1 MEKLTLTCPC
11 LFGLESVLSF
21 EVRKLGGENI
31 TVTDGRVTFEGDLS
45 MVAKANIWL
54 RTAERVGIVIGTF
67 KAETFTEL
75 FDQTAELPWEQFI
88 GIDDRFPVKGS
99 SINSKLFSMS
109 DCQRIIKRAIV
120 RRFEKVYHKE
130 LFAETGILYQVQYSI
145 HKDIV
150 TLLLDTTGPG
160 LHKRG
165 YRANANEAPIKETI
179 AAGIVDL
186 ARVRG
191 DSVVYDPMCGSGTL
205 VIEAALRAL
214 NIAPGIRRRFAAQNW
229 TCFHN
234 TIFDDVRRD
243 AVNQVHRDA
252 PFMAY
257 ASDLDPQAVQL
268 TIENAAKAGVASRIR
283 VHQANVADFQPNIK
297 MEQKGIVLT
306 NPPYGERMLEVSDAE
321 ALYRT
326 MGEVF
331 KPAEN
336 LSYYIISPHEEFEDL
351 FGRKAVRRRKLYN
364 GMIKCQLYMYFNKGA
379 KPAKK
384 PELKK

>member
-21 EVRKLGGENI
+21 EVRKIGGENI

-54 RTAERVGIVIGTF
+54 RTAERVELVIGTF

-75 FDQTAELPWEQFI
+75 FDQTAQLPWEKFI

-120 RRFEKVYHKE
+120 RRFENVYHKE
-130 LFAETGILYQVQYSI
+130 QFAETGILYQVQYSI
-145 HKDIV
+145 HKDIA
-150 TLLLDTTGPG
+150 TLMLDTTGPG

-165 YRANANEAPIKETI
+165 YRANSNEAPIKETI

-191 DSVVYDPMCGSGTL
+191 DSIVYDPMCGSGTL
-205 VIEAALRAL
+205 VIEAALKAL

-229 TCFHN
+229 TCFQN
-234 TIFDDVRRD
+234 RIFQDVRHD
-243 AVNQVHRDA
+243 AVNQVRRDA

-268 TIENAAKAGVASRIR
+268 TIENAAKAGVAARIR
-283 VHQANVADFQPNIK
+283 VNQGDVADFKPNF
-297 MEQKGIVLT
+297 EQKGIVLT
-306 NPPYGERMLEVSDAE
+306 NPPYGERMLAVSEAE
-321 ALYRT
+321 DLYRT
-326 MGEVF
+326 MGGVF
-331 KPAEN
+331 EQN
-336 LSYYIISPHEEFEDL
+336 DLFSYYIISPHEEFEDV
-351 FGRKAVRRRKLYN
+351 FGRKATRRRKLYN
-364 GMIKCQLYMYFNKGA
+364 GMIKCQLYMYFQKG
-379 KPAKK
+379 KK
-384 PELKK
+384 PINNANSNI